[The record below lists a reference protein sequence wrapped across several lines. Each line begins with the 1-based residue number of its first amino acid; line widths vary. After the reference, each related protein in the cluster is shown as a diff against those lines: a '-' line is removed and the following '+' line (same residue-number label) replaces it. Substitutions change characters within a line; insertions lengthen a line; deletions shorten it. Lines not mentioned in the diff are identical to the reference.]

1 MITGAAPSHVNNFT
15 LLRIAAAVAVLVTH
29 CYDLQ
34 RLEDIAYRST
44 GFRFGVWAVDVFFVI
59 SGYLVLT
66 SFERRKDVVA
76 FVRARALRILPGLW
90 VMLIVTTII
99 LGLFFSTLPASS
111 FFADFRTLKY
121 LACNMVIGPYC
132 YVLPGVFDS
141 NPVGNHVN
149 GQLWTLKYEVLCYT
163 MLGVAGALGLLYSN
177 ARKTAV
183 FGAIFIFYAVWI
195 ALNWNGPLSFIKA
208 SITGELNSLTHLLFC
223 FLIGMI
229 YATWPVK
236 IRWWHVA
243 CAAMIFV
250 LLMGTPLVTTALAVL
265 IGVAVFWIAYLEPL
279 TPIKLPDLSYGLYI
293 YGGPIQQ
300 ALISIIGSIDPL
312 LFFLPSLVLT
322 AIPAWF
328 SWFYI
333 EKPALRLKEVRP
345 QARLGSTPA
354 E

>member
-1 MITGAAPSHVNNFT
+1 MIAGAGPSHVNNFT
-15 LLRIAAAVAVLVTH
+15 LLRIIAAAAVVLTH

-34 RLEDIAYRST
+34 RLEDIAYRTT
-44 GFRFGVWAVDVFFVI
+44 GFRFGVFAVDAFFVI

-66 SFERRKDVVA
+66 SFERRKDIVA

-90 VMLIVTTII
+90 AMLIVTTII
-99 LGLFFSTLPASS
+99 LGLFFSTLPAKD
-111 FFADFRTLKY
+111 FFVDFRTLKY
-121 LACNMVIGPYC
+121 LACNMVVAPYC
-132 YVLPGVFDS
+132 YVLPGVFDN

-163 MLGVAGALGLLYSN
+163 ILGVAGALGLFYSN

-183 FGAIFIFYAVWI
+183 FGAIVIFYVLWL
-195 ALNWNGPLSFIKA
+195 ALSWSGPPSFIKA

-229 YATWPVK
+229 YASWPIKV
-236 IRWWHVA
+236 RWWHAAGAVA
-243 CAAMIFV
+243 VFA
-250 LLMGTPLVTTALAVL
+250 LLIGTPFDTTALAVAV
-265 IGVAVFWIAYLEPL
+265 GAVVFWVAYFEPL
-279 TPIKLPDLSYGLYI
+279 TAIKLPDISYGLYI

-312 LFFLPSLVLT
+312 LFFLPSLALT
-322 AIPAWF
+322 AIPAGI

-333 EKPALRLKEVRP
+333 EKPALRLKEVRL
-345 QARLGSTPA
+345 QTASTPA